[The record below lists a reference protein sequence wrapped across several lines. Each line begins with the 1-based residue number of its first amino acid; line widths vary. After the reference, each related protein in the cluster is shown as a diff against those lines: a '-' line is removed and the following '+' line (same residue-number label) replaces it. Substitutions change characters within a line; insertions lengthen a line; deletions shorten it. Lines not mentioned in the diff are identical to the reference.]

1 MKNSKTMTRLLCQ
14 AENQTVSMVHLTD
27 EVQGGVRKADRL
39 TMQEASR
46 TSGFFCPQDTEQAP
60 GPSSLWQGQL
70 LFI

>member
-1 MKNSKTMTRLLCQ
+1 MTRLLWQ
-14 AENQTVSMVHLTD
+14 AENKTVSMVHLTYK
-27 EVQGGVRKADRL
+27 VQGGVRKADRL

-46 TSGFFCPQDTEQAP
+46 TSGFLCPRDTEQAP